1 MYSKIIIAVII
12 ITQAFFGFYMYHM
25 NQSLQ
30 QQNATLSESFVKIN
44 ANTNGKV
51 EALKSDLTK
60 QIATVQNKSTETQTV
75 TYVQKDVDQAT
86 GVKEDTDVEL
96 KTKPTSIT
104 VKVNDGKKYDFQYL
118 PKEKSKFENGKLVVE
133 SQTKTL
139 LDIRAPEP
147 KPSRYTVMALSD
159 ADKNVKGGVFYNF
172 NNTVSAGVMFGQG
185 IKPHYGV
192 LLKVGGHR

>member
-96 KTKPTSIT
+96 KTKPTSVT

-118 PKEKSKFENGKLVVE
+118 AEEKSKLENGKLVVE

-192 LLKVGGHR
+192 LLKVGEHR